1 VKYFC
6 VLYVCTADSI
16 LTCSTDRD
24 MRAVDQFGVR
34 TKTKIERSSEKT
46 RPTVN
51 KVKVD
56 QSLSRSLD
64 TAAMKQARGLDTSAV
79 KQAWLPLDGTL
90 SGSSVVDVGRGDRQS
105 LKQLPV
111 DKVRHSS
118 VSFLVLDLVLI

>member
-1 VKYFC
+1 M
-6 VLYVCTADSI
+6 CTADSI

-34 TKTKIERSSEKT
+34 SNTKIERSSEKT

-79 KQAWLPLDGTL
+79 KQARLPVDGTL

-111 DKVRHSS
+111 DKVSQSS
-118 VSFLVLDLVLI
+118 VSFVVLDLVLI